1 MKLRCSVSVTV
12 QFSCERVTSPS
23 RPVHIVPGIIAIKN
37 IIVIVR
43 PFYATDIRII

>member
-1 MKLRCSVSVTV
+1 MKLRCSVTV

-23 RPVHIVPGIIAIKN
+23 RPVHIVPGITAIKN